1 MLNWTGGFHYRLI
14 RLLLYLLFIHFL
26 QVFPGNFERNFVVVH
41 RFLRPFKARY
51 VRIYPKTWRS
61 HIAMRVELFG
71 CRLGKL
77 SLAPTSHFNYV
88 FTDRC
93 FGFRVGIVNLIIGYF
108 EPNPGFH

>member
-1 MLNWTGGFHYRLI
+1 
-14 RLLLYLLFIHFL
+14 
-26 QVFPGNFERNFVVVH
+26 
-41 RFLRPFKARY
+41 
-51 VRIYPKTWRS
+51 
-61 HIAMRVELFG
+61 MRVELFG